1 MTHNLCDINY
11 ARSNFITFSKLEKE
25 SRKTKKHI
33 RHIIKLGLAFTFII
47 FFPISGCLQE
57 TILKSY
63 EEKTG
68 ESINAYLCQ
77 AKDIKMHVERRDFS
91 FSHEVFEVFLR
102 AYSERFHFRWFEI
115 KGLCRFLY
123 LNNTFSQPSK
133 IKLR

>member
-1 MTHNLCDINY
+1 MKLIILVNFSWFIFMTYNLCDINY
-11 ARSNFITFSKLEKE
+11 VRSNFITFSKLEKE

-77 AKDIKMHVERRDFS
+77 AKDIT
-91 FSHEVFEVFLR
+91 
-102 AYSERFHFRWFEI
+102 I
-115 KGLCRFLY
+115 K
-123 LNNTFSQPSK
+123 
-133 IKLR
+133 

>member
-1 MTHNLCDINY
+1 MVVDSILPHAECGPNDH
-11 ARSNFITFSKLEKE
+11 RKDVPQFTFSKLEKE

-91 FSHEVFEVFLR
+91 FSHVSSSLKSFLGHTR
-102 AYSERFHFRWFEI
+102 RGFILDGSKSKDYAA
-115 KGLCRFLY
+115 
-123 LNNTFSQPSK
+123 FS
-133 IKLR
+133 I

>member
-1 MTHNLCDINY
+1 MNIFLQASFEANNSGIFWPFLSDNLY
-11 ARSNFITFSKLEKE
+11 EKSFITISKLNKE

-77 AKDIKMHVERRDFS
+77 AKDIIIELRR
-91 FSHEVFEVFLR
+91 
-102 AYSERFHFRWFEI
+102 
-115 KGLCRFLY
+115 
-123 LNNTFSQPSK
+123 
-133 IKLR
+133 

>member
-1 MTHNLCDINY
+1 MNIFLQASFEANNSGNFFGHFLSHKLCEK
-11 ARSNFITFSKLEKE
+11 SFITISKLNKE

-77 AKDIKMHVERRDFS
+77 AKDIIIELRR
-91 FSHEVFEVFLR
+91 
-102 AYSERFHFRWFEI
+102 
-115 KGLCRFLY
+115 
-123 LNNTFSQPSK
+123 
-133 IKLR
+133 

>member
-1 MTHNLCDINY
+1 MNIFLQASFEANNSGIFLAIFCRIIY
-11 ARSNFITFSKLEKE
+11 MKKSFITISKLNKE

-77 AKDIKMHVERRDFS
+77 AKDITIEL
-91 FSHEVFEVFLR
+91 LR
-102 AYSERFHFRWFEI
+102 
-115 KGLCRFLY
+115 
-123 LNNTFSQPSK
+123 
-133 IKLR
+133 

>member
-1 MTHNLCDINY
+1 MKYNLFDINY
-11 ARSNFITFSKLEKE
+11 VRSNFITFSKLEKE

-77 AKDIKMHVERRDFS
+77 AKDITIKRGDFS
-91 FSHEVFEVFLR
+91 FNHSSDILGEVSFKMVGNQGMMPL
-102 AYSERFHFRWFEI
+102 SI
-115 KGLCRFLY
+115 
-123 LNNTFSQPSK
+123 SQ
-133 IKLR
+133 

>member
-1 MTHNLCDINY
+1 MNIFLQASFEVNNSRDFLVIFVSHKLCEKQFNTI
-11 ARSNFITFSKLEKE
+11 SKLNKE

-77 AKDIKMHVERRDFS
+77 AKDITIE
-91 FSHEVFEVFLR
+91 LR
-102 AYSERFHFRWFEI
+102 
-115 KGLCRFLY
+115 
-123 LNNTFSQPSK
+123 P
-133 IKLR
+133 